1 MLNIIMRL
9 FSKGAGLPSLLN
21 LSKILLIVSVWLLP
35 AMITYKYVTY
45 KKDLEIEQLK
55 NKYNQ
60 EIIEMSNS
68 VRDTINY
75 LNTEK
80 QKAIIEYQKK
90 MKRTN
95 DYYNKIM
102 RQLNEAKRKDPEIK
116 EYLDTPIPEPIVKQ
130 LLSIQRNNKTE
141 SDNR

>member
-1 MLNIIMRL
+1 
-9 FSKGAGLPSLLN
+9 
-21 LSKILLIVSVWLLP
+21 
-35 AMITYKYVTY
+35 
-45 KKDLEIEQLK
+45 
-55 NKYNQ
+55 
-60 EIIEMSNS
+60 MSNS

-90 MKRTN
+90 IKRTN